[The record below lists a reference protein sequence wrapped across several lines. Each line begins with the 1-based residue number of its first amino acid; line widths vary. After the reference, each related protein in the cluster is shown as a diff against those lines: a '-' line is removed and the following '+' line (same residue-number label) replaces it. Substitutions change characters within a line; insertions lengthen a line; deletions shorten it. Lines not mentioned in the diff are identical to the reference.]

1 MKSLLTK
8 ALRLSLPLLLSGLV
22 PLSVRGQSSKAP
34 DLTQISLEDLMNIQV
49 TSVSKKE
56 QKLARAGAAVYVITQ
71 EDIRRSGATNIPDV
85 LRMAPG
91 VNVAQID
98 TNSWAISVR
107 GFNDRYADK
116 VLVLID
122 GRSVYSMDTSGVFW
136 DQQNVPLEDIERI
149 EVIRGPGGTVWGANA
164 VNGVINIITKSAK
177 ATQGG
182 MISAGGGSSEHFR
195 EVVQYGGKAGTRG
208 TYRAFGE
215 HSNTDGSVS
224 PAGERAA
231 DGWHMFHGG
240 FRSDWDLSARDSVTV
255 EGDLFSTTEGETL
268 TTLFSSALPQAHTR
282 SEKVTVGGGDI
293 LGRWNRTLSNGSDV
307 SVQAYYDRYDRSY
320 IGAHDILETT
330 AFDFEHHLAIGSR
343 HDLVWGAGYRY
354 TNDHFTRGYAA
365 NLLPRHPTD
374 SLFSTY
380 VQDEIRL
387 TNSLW
392 FTLGSKFEHNAFT
405 GFETE
410 PSAQLV
416 WTPTRHQAVWTSA
429 SRAIRQPARKDTD
442 VQLDYSTQPLPGG
455 GFALIQINGNP
466 KLKAEQLRD
475 LEAGYRAQLS
485 RRLSFDIA
493 GFLSRYRDLLTQ
505 VQGTPSFTAD
515 PGPPHLLIPLTYE
528 NALRIHTAGAEFSA
542 TWNVSS
548 RWKVSPGFSMIRMH
562 LAPNAFRNAGKT
574 GVIGNT
580 PKNQFQVR
588 SFLNLTRR
596 LEWDSSVSYVGRLTD
611 LGSGPTPGY
620 TRVDTRLGWR
630 AGDSVELSI
639 TGQNL
644 LTPRHA
650 ESPDFYPVHHTL
662 VERSVFGKVTWRF

>member
-8 ALRLSLPLLLSGLV
+8 TLRLSLPLILTGLV
-22 PLSVRGQSSKAP
+22 PLGGRGQSSKAQ

-56 QKLARAGAAVYVITQ
+56 QKLARAAAAIYVITQ

-91 VNVAQID
+91 VSVAQVD
-98 TNSWAISVR
+98 ANSWAISVR

-122 GRSVYSMDTSGVFW
+122 GRSVYLADTSGVFW

-182 MISAGGGSSEHFR
+182 LISAGGGSDNSR
-195 EVVQYGGKAGTRG
+195 GLVQYGGKAGTKG
-208 TYRAFGE
+208 VYRAFGE
-215 HSNTDGSVS
+215 HSNTNSSVTA
-224 PAGERAA
+224 AGNEAA

-240 FRSDWDLSARDSVTV
+240 FRSDWELSAQDNLTV
-255 EGDLFSTTEGETL
+255 EGDLFSTREGETL
-268 TTLFSSALPQAHTR
+268 TTLFSSALPQTHTL
-282 SEKVTVGGGDI
+282 SEKVVVDGGDI
-293 LGRWNRTLSNGSDV
+293 LGRWRRSLSNGSEV
-307 SVQAYYDRYDRSY
+307 SVQAYYDRYNRSY
-320 IGAHDILETT
+320 IGSHDVLATT
-330 AFDFEHHLAIGSR
+330 ALEFEHHLAIGSR
-343 HDLVWGAGYRY
+343 HDLVWGAGYRH
-354 TNDHFTRGYAA
+354 TDDEFARGYAA
-365 NLLPRHPTD
+365 NLLPLHPDD
-374 SLFSTY
+374 SLFSTF
-380 VQDEIRL
+380 VQDEVRL

-416 WTPTRHQAVWTSA
+416 WTPTRRQTVWTSA

-442 VQLDYSTQPLPGG
+442 VQLDYATQPLPGG
-455 GFALIQINGNP
+455 SFALIQVQGNP

-475 LEAGYRAQLS
+475 FEAGYRAQLS
-485 RRLSFDIA
+485 RRLSLDA
-493 GFLSRYRDLLTQ
+493 TGFLSWYRDLLTQ
-505 VQGTPSFTAD
+505 VQGTPTFTTD
-515 PGPPHLLIPLTYE
+515 PGPPHLVIPLTYE
-528 NALRIHTAGAEFSA
+528 NALRIRTAGGEFSA

-562 LAPNAFRNAGKT
+562 LASNAFRNSGQVP
-574 GVIGNT
+574 VIGNT

-611 LGSGPTPGY
+611 VGSGPTPGY
-620 TRVDTRLGWR
+620 TRIDTRLGWR
-630 AGDSVELSI
+630 AGESLELSI

-644 LTPRHA
+644 ATPRHA